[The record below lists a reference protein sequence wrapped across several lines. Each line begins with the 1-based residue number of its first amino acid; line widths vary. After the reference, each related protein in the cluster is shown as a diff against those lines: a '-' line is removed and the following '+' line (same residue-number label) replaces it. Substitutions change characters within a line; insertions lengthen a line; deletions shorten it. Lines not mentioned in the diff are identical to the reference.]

1 MTTLPTGAQLIAAAN
16 VSAMQGLMSDQAT
29 AISEMP
35 GGAVATTLTIAAG
48 AVTPTVACHLVDT
61 EAAAASDD
69 LTNIVTTNHPDG
81 RRLLISMVDAA
92 RIVTVKHN
100 AGGAGQIALANSY
113 DLVLKVGGW
122 VELKR
127 TGANW
132 EEVARSQNLI
142 STIQLSGAV
151 NEAYVTVASHATT
164 ADIWGAKGNVIN
176 FTGTATVTA
185 FPNAPQAGVRRR
197 LICAGACSFTAGA
210 SMVIDG
216 VASASTLTAAAG
228 DVVDIES
235 VSTTSFK
242 LHHVPVG
249 GVLPLAGGTMTGS
262 LTLGGAGTGII
273 FEGATADA
281 YETTLTAG
289 DPTADRSIVL
299 PNEDGTLLSSAIIDT
314 DPTLAANSDV
324 KIASQKAVKAYVT
337 AQVAAS
343 SAPDLTSDVGQL
355 YLAVARIDTP
365 TSPNAGGTQVADEFD
380 DSTGIGSLGSGTV
393 ASGYLSNSAG
403 GYTSNLCS
411 GGTALED
418 SHSSSLV
425 AANAFDGDSGTYWQ
439 SNVTGAGA
447 NGVAYIG
454 YSFATAEHIRQ
465 IVFTG
470 YDGTYYVSSWLVQ
483 RKVSGTWTTVTTIA
497 PAATSSAQTFAIPAS
512 DAQTD
517 WRLLA
522 NATPSSTY
530 VHCKEMQM
538 MAANA
543 ASNIT
548 TVSNAYTALTAPST
562 VSFVVE
568 HQDVSTTAAVN
579 TDIIVSASRDSGTTW
594 TAVTLTDFGPSPI
607 SGARVLK
614 GSATVSGQP
623 SGTAIKWKVE
633 TANAK
638 EQRVHGLWM
647 QWK

>member
-1 MTTLPTGAQLIAAAN
+1 MVKQVQHVRHDTAGANAYTGLIGEFTLEYTNYEVRLHDGATPGGYRVLNSAQIAALYQPLDAD
-16 VSAMQGLMSDQAT
+16 LT
-29 AISEMP
+29 AISALTTTAFGRGLLTETN
-35 GGAVATTLTIAAG
+35 ASTTRTTLGLAIGSDVQAYSAQLAA
-48 AVTPTVACHLVDT
+48 
-61 EAAAASDD
+61 
-69 LTNIVTTNHPDG
+69 
-81 RRLLISMVDAA
+81 
-92 RIVTVKHN
+92 
-100 AGGAGQIALANSY
+100 
-113 DLVLKVGGW
+113 
-122 VELKR
+122 
-127 TGANW
+127 
-132 EEVARSQNLI
+132 
-142 STIQLSGAV
+142 
-151 NEAYVTVASHATT
+151 
-164 ADIWGAKGNVIN
+164 
-176 FTGTATVTA
+176 F
-185 FPNAPQAGVRRR
+185 
-197 LICAGACSFTAGA
+197 AGA
-210 SMVIDG
+210 SSAADKLAYFSGVSTVAVADFTAAGRTLVGALDALAQRTALGVVIGTNVQAWDTDLDW
-216 VASASTLTAAAG
+216 VASNITSAGKALLDDADATAQRTTLGLGTAA
-228 DVVDIES
+228 
-235 VSTTSFK
+235 
-242 LHHVPVG
+242 
-249 GVLPLAGGTMTGS
+249 
-262 LTLGGAGTGII
+262 TL
-273 FEGATADA
+273 D
-281 YETTLTAG
+281 
-289 DPTADRSIVL
+289 S
-299 PNEDGTLLSSAIIDT
+299 DT
-314 DPTLAANSDV
+314 DTTLAANSDV
-324 KIASQKAVKAYVT
+324 RFPTQKAVKAYVT
-337 AQVAAS
+337 AQVTAN

-355 YLAVARIDTP
+355 YLAVARLDTP

-380 DSTGIGSLGSGTV
+380 DSTGIGSLGGGTV

-454 YSFATAEHIRQ
+454 YSFATAQHIRQ

-579 TDIIVSASRDSGTTW
+579 TDIIVSASRDGGTTW